1 MLTRSKYTEEELN
14 SGQLQYGKD
23 VHTRENGKLVSSS
36 FVPEGILNF
45 RYKTIRESDFRLY
58 QAIDGVIKK
67 KVKTYY
73 VPGIKNNHKVILN
86 GDPEEKY
93 DITSMDPD
101 DEKRFLYLYLERVQK

>member
-14 SGQLQYGKD
+14 SGQLQYGSD
-23 VHTRENGKLVSSS
+23 IHDRENGKLVGSR
-36 FVPEGILNF
+36 FVQEGVLNF
-45 RYKTIRESDFRLY
+45 RYKTIRESDYRLY
-58 QAIDGVIKK
+58 ESIDGVIKK

-73 VPGIKNNHKVILN
+73 VHGIKNSHKVILN

-101 DEKRFLYLYLERVQK
+101 EEKKFLYLYLERVRK